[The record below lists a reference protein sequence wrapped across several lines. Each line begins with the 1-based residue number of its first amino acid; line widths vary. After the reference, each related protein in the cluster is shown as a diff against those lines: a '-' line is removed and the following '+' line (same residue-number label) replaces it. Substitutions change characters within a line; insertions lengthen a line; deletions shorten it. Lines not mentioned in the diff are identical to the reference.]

1 MLQLERENPS
11 LRNALEQL
19 RAEIDEMKRAGQ
31 EQPVQRSLPPV
42 TEGVE
47 TPTGTPMETP
57 TETPALRR
65 SAKKRA
71 LSKPILDEGL
81 EELRAELRGFQSEL
95 RDALKALS
103 KAVSAVNATVDS
115 VESKITITDQLSGS
129 AVRNVSPSAD
139 SSTVQTCHNSVQLAV
154 RKEDTSE
161 YISLG
166 DLIVRL
172 KAHTEKVTKTV
183 RTDLDAPK
191 MDSRVAHLL
200 EAKRALKEDW

>member
-1 MLQLERENPS
+1 MVRRASSPPPEHSAARMLQLEHENAS

-31 EQPVQRSLPPV
+31 EQPVQRPLPSV
-42 TEGVE
+42 TESVE
-47 TPTGTPMETP
+47 TPTGTPMEIP
-57 TETPALRR
+57 TETPAPRR

-103 KAVSAVNATVDS
+103 EAVSAMNARVDS

-129 AVRNVSPSAD
+129 AVRNASPSAD
-139 SSTVQTCHNSVQLAV
+139 SSTVQASHNSAQLAQHCPRLYTCQ
-154 RKEDTSE
+154 RKLTS
-161 YISLG
+161 L
-166 DLIVRL
+166 RL
-172 KAHTEKVTKTV
+172 VLPQSNA
-183 RTDLDAPK
+183 RPSSCYQA
-191 MDSRVAHLL
+191 
-200 EAKRALKEDW
+200 